1 MLRGIYGAKPLLN
14 GILALGFLLVL
25 ASVAGLAATAVS
37 RSCGEG
43 YAEKKP
49 DDGSD
54 GGDGSGL
61 RPKRVEGKFGYVDG
75 SGTLIIP
82 ARFDGADAF
91 SEGLAV
97 VLDSGRF
104 GYIDA
109 RGAYAIPAVFRH
121 ARAFHRGRASVR
133 FGGDWLVIDRG
144 GRSVEAAGPREPA
157 DSAFSAW
164 N

>member
-1 MLRGIYGAKPLLN
+1 MLRTAYGIKPFLN

-25 ASVAGLAATAVS
+25 ASVAGLTATAIS
-37 RSCGEG
+37 HSCGEG
-43 YAEKKP
+43 YAERKP
-49 DDGSD
+49 DDGSG

-61 RPKRVEGKFGYVDG
+61 HPHMMEGKFGYVDE

-82 ARFDGADAF
+82 ARFDGADTF

-109 RGAYAIPAVFRH
+109 RGAFAIPAVFRH
-121 ARAFHRGRASVR
+121 ARAFRRGRASVR
-133 FGGDWLVIDRG
+133 FEGEWLVIDRG
-144 GRSVEAAGPREPA
+144 GRSVEAAGPLEST
-157 DSAFSAW
+157 DSAFSARD
-164 N
+164 